1 MKCRVFIVI
10 IIRVTKWIIIVVII
24 IIIIVKW
31 VIIPASGIERP
42 NAIVVVVDTL
52 TGVVWQG
59 KSLLDARAVI
69 RIILV
74 IVVDDI
80 VHEWIF
86 ADAGMTANGM
96 TAAAVLR
103 GILPRPRQGQTAT
116 AQSEAT
122 ADGGVGVIVVICSGS
137 RAAASKQSRSSAI
150 VITAVGAAARG
161 GDCHGGSAY
170 HHPSLYRC
178 CCSIYVGSHITDDV
192 LPCAY

>member
-24 IIIIVKW
+24 IIIIVRW

-42 NAIVVVVDTL
+42 NAIVVVVDTM

-59 KSLLDARAVI
+59 KSLLDAHHAVI

-122 ADGGVGVIVVICSGS
+122 ADGGVGVIVVICIGS
-137 RAAASKQSRSSAI
+137 RAASSTQSRSSAI
-150 VITAVGAAARG
+150 ITAVVAAAARG

-170 HHPSLYRC
+170 HHPS
-178 CCSIYVGSHITDDV
+178 SIVVVVLFYVGSHHR
-192 LPCAY
+192 

>member
-1 MKCRVFIVI
+1 M
-10 IIRVTKWIIIVVII
+10 
-24 IIIIVKW
+24 
-31 VIIPASGIERP
+31 
-42 NAIVVVVDTL
+42 

-59 KSLLDARAVI
+59 KSLLDAHAVI

-86 ADAGMTANGM
+86 ADAGM

-122 ADGGVGVIVVICSGS
+122 ADGGVGVIVVIGIGS
-137 RAAASKQSRSSAI
+137 RAAASTQSRSS
-150 VITAVGAAARG
+150 VVVGAAARG

-170 HHPSLYRC
+170 HFTSFFNRLLLY
-178 CCSIYVGSHITDDV
+178 YVGYTTSPIMFCLVHFE
-192 LPCAY
+192 LAGELFWSRRECATKPDPLQTMMSSS